1 MYWTPKNSAYIQMKK
16 IISTDDVLD
25 INIFDLN
32 PHEKDHLYLYCTE
45 HHKFGL
51 NPDEKDHLYR
61 QCTGHQ

>member
-1 MYWTPKNSAYIQMKK
+1 MKK

-25 INIFDLN
+25 INKFDLN